1 MPFIT
6 MKETITKRI
15 EILLETVIEILENLG
30 EKERNEVIQKLQ
42 TRPIALKPFKKDN
55 LINII
60 SDFSKT
66 NLYKEDF
73 LKDLEQGLKNLP
85 CVNKCQSLPNYV
97 KIFDN
102 ISRNTAF

>member
-15 EILLETVIEILENLG
+15 EIPLETVIEILENLG

-55 LINII
+55 LANII
-60 SDFSKT
+60 NDFSKT
-66 NLYKEDF
+66 NLYQEDF
-73 LKDLEQGLKNLP
+73 LKDLEQGLKKSSV
-85 CVNKCQSLPNYV
+85 CK
-97 KIFDN
+97 
-102 ISRNTAF
+102 